1 MIIKPVAAMTVKA
14 SGGFAACLYSHGA
27 TAILPPAHMS
37 ILKGGD
43 DLKFLRC
50 MVSFFTQVLRL
61 FNNLLTLIFRL
72 SK

>member
-1 MIIKPVAAMTVKA
+1 MTVKA
-14 SGGFAACLYSHGA
+14 LAAFAACLYSHGA
-27 TAILPPAHMS
+27 TAILPPAHML
-37 ILKGGD
+37 IPKGGD

-50 MVSFFTQVLRL
+50 VVSFFTQLLRL